1 LLRPADRQECLSC
14 IHILFISRGYHSEV
28 HAPRILVVEDDK
40 KTSASI
46 EMYLRHE
53 GYETDIALTGDDGL
67 ARATRSRPD
76 LVILDLML
84 PGMNGLEICR
94 ALRSQSAVP
103 IIMLTARSTEDD
115 LLRGLDLGADDYV
128 TKPFSPRELM
138 ARVRAVLRR
147 KEPADGPQKKIVAG
161 DLVLDPSSHEA
172 VVRGQAVVLTA
183 SEFRILETLA
193 RAPGRVY
200 NREEL
205 MQRSFGD
212 SYDGMD
218 RTIDV
223 HIKNI
228 RRKIESDRNKP
239 AHIVT
244 VFGVG
249 YKFVS

>member
-1 LLRPADRQECLSC
+1 MRAR
-14 IHILFISRGYHSEV
+14 
-28 HAPRILVVEDDK
+28 RILIVEDDR

-53 GYETDIALTGDDGL
+53 GYETDIAPTGDDGL
-67 ARATRSRPD
+67 ARAKRARPD

-84 PGMNGLEICR
+84 PGMNGLEVCR

-103 IIMLTARSTEDD
+103 IIMLTARSTEEDK
-115 LLRGLDLGADDYV
+115 LRGLDLGADDYL

-147 KEPADGPQKKIVAG
+147 MEPADEPVETIVAG
-161 DLVLDPSSHEA
+161 DLVLDPSSREA
-172 VVRGQAVVLTA
+172 VVRGESIALTA
-183 SEFRILETLA
+183 AEFRILETLA
-193 RAPGRVY
+193 RAPGRVFT
-200 NREEL
+200 REDL
-205 MQRSFGD
+205 MQRSFGE
-212 SYDGMD
+212 SYDGLD

-228 RRKIESDRNKP
+228 RRKIEDDRANP
-239 AHIVT
+239 THIVT